1 MAPMPLR
8 GVDGR
13 RRGARAAGIV
23 VAAWL
28 ALVLSVACAPAPR
41 SGDAV
46 PWPDLLPEPVGA
58 WVCPDEPLAPAYAPT
73 LFVATDGSDLHDGRS
88 PERPL
93 RSLQR
98 AADLV
103 RPGDVVWLRGGT
115 YPSAVVFSRSGSAEA
130 PIVVESAPGECAV
143 LSGAGLEGDARVQ
156 IWNVRHM
163 ILRNLVVRD
172 VGAEGIYLRDVRDS
186 TVAHVRSHGHGGS
199 GVLSMG
205 GQRNLFA
212 YLVLHDNFDPP
223 HGGNADGISVSSGDA
238 NRVTHCLAYRNSDD
252 GVDTW
257 LSTRSLVERCVSAA
271 NGWQGGD
278 GNGFKLGGANR
289 RVGTIVRES
298 LAYGNRFDGFDT
310 NSGTGIVIER
320 NTAFGNGRFGFVA
333 GPEDD
338 LLGNLAFGNAA
349 GPWRR
354 EGSAPA
360 AWEGGGVVRGTAAGS
375 ADPADARFATLL
387 DEAVRVVGQWAS
399 GDLIGPA
406 GPGAVGSEAGFDDVF
421 GPGLRPLLDG
431 IPPPG

>member
-1 MAPMPLR
+1 VLEPR
-8 GVDGR
+8 GSPW
-13 RRGARAAGIV
+13 RRGWRSS
-23 VAAWL
+23 L
-28 ALVLSVACAPAPR
+28 AVACAPAPR
-41 SGDAV
+41 SADAV

-58 WVCPDEPLAPAYAPT
+58 WVCPAEPLAPAYAPT

-115 YPSAVVFSRSGSAEA
+115 YPSAVLFSRSGTAEA

-163 ILRNLVVRD
+163 VLRNLVVRD
-172 VGAEGIYLRDVRDS
+172 VRAEGIYLRDVRDS

-212 YLVLHDNFDPP
+212 YLVLHDNYDPP
-223 HGGNADGISVSSGDA
+223 QGGNADGISVSSGDA

-278 GNGFKLGGANR
+278 GNGFKLGGAGR

-298 LAYGNRFDGFDT
+298 LAYGNRFDGFDA
-310 NSGTGIVIER
+310 NSGTGIVMER

-333 GPEDD
+333 GPDDD

-421 GPGLRPLLDG
+421 GPGLRPLLDA